1 MSNILAI
8 TRSWQ
13 LPNKSLQCDRNSS
26 MYCIAHTSPSLPPS
40 LLLSAHWTEWNVFPT
55 KLFFLHGGNV
65 AMETAVPRPLHP
77 PPPKT
82 VHGVVAVLTGTS
94 VCMCV
99 CCSELFSCCSH
110 CQSAAGA
117 PFAPRQVCLYTDLF
131 SSASPSHT
139 NTLTLTHTLFRFHS
153 LSF

>member
-1 MSNILAI
+1 MIETAL
-8 TRSWQ
+8 
-13 LPNKSLQCDRNSS
+13 
-26 MYCIAHTSPSLPPS
+26 CIVLHTPPPVSLP
-40 LLLSAHWTEWNVFPT
+40 LCFFQLTELSEMSFRLNY
-55 KLFFLHGGNV
+55 FFCTVGTLPWRQQF
-65 AMETAVPRPLHP
+65 PRPLHP
-77 PPPKT
+77 HPAPPPPA
-82 VHGVVAVLTGTS
+82 VHGVVAVQTGTS

-139 NTLTLTHTLFRFHS
+139 NTLTLTHTLFHFHS